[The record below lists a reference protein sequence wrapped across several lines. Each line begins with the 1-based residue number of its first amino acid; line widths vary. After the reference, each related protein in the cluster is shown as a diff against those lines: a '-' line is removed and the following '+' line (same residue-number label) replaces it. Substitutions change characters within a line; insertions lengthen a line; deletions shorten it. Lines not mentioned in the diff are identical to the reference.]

1 LEFGFIDMTMTQK
14 QQKIVLGVLLAA
26 LVLFVLYRIMTAEE
40 PRTAPLT
47 YTQGAVATSA
57 VRPGPASR
65 SDGADPLNALL
76 RQQEEQFPGVMR
88 DIFRMANPAPKPK
101 VVPKPITAPTPTLPT
116 VPVKTPEEIAADLAR
131 ADLSKFRFVGSMTD
145 QESSFFL
152 TKDGESF
159 IVKKGDTVQKSYTV
173 KETGKDHLILL
184 DTITR
189 VEVRIELAG
198 SEPQK
203 TR

>member
-26 LVLFVLYRIMTAEE
+26 LAFLVLYRIMTADE

-47 YTQGAVATSA
+47 YTQGAIATSA
-57 VRPGPASR
+57 VRPGLASR
-65 SDGADPLNALL
+65 SDSADPLNSLL
-76 RQQEEQFPGVMR
+76 RKQEEQFPGVMR
-88 DIFRMANPAPKPK
+88 DIFRTANPAPKPK
-101 VVPKPITAPTPTLPT
+101 KVLKPVTAPTPTLPP

-173 KETGKDHLILL
+173 KGADKDSVILH
-184 DTITR
+184 DTITQ
-189 VEVRIELAG
+189 VEVRITLSG
-198 SEPQK
+198 SEEQK
-203 TR
+203 KR